1 MAKQH
6 PRYKALETDEKP
18 RKKGGGGLLIIRNM
32 LILGA
37 VCYGG
42 WYLIPASDKA
52 ELLEKIQSTS
62 LPGPAASPAAPAPDA
77 AAAPD
82 QQTAAATAP
91 APQGGLMAMIM
102 GLFGSSG
109 KTVVGPVDIRA
120 FPLAYNNWQR
130 TDYLDPKTAPQA
142 MRRMD
147 RLLRTGTVALLPED
161 EMRAR
166 TAAIYRAGRQEL
178 LIFVEA
184 GDPPPPVPVATTP
197 TNPQIV
203 AKAEP
208 GTPVVLQTPDAVA
221 ATLPPTQTDAI
232 PAETPAATE
241 ATLVVDE
248 GAEASVPDA
257 DAPPPLPTVTIEGL
271 TFTNHAGTR
280 KGVID
285 LRAKLDSNRAI
296 YVRGRTSMAVVE
308 EFLSRT
314 KLARMGLRD

>member
-1 MAKQH
+1 MAQQH
-6 PRYKALETDEKP
+6 PRYKAFETNEKP
-18 RKKGGGGLLIIRNM
+18 RKEGGGLLIIRNM

-37 VCYGG
+37 ICYGG

-62 LPGPAASPAAPAPDA
+62 LPAPAANPAATPAPDA

-82 QQTAAATAP
+82 QQATAAP
-91 APQGGLMAMIM
+91 AQQGGLMAMIM

-109 KTVVGPVDIRA
+109 KTVVGPIDIRA
-120 FPLAYNNWQR
+120 FPIAYNNWQR

-147 RLLRTGTVALLPED
+147 RLLKTGTVSLLSDD
-161 EMRAR
+161 EIRAR

-184 GDPPPPVPVATTP
+184 GDPPPPVPVAAAP
-197 TNPQIV
+197 ANAQIV

-221 ATLPPTQTDAI
+221 TVLTPAQTDAI
-232 PAETPAATE
+232 PAETPAVTE
-241 ATLVVDE
+241 ATLVLE
-248 GAEASVPDA
+248 QNTAAPAPAPE
-257 DAPPPLPTVTIEGL
+257 APPPLPTVTIEGL
-271 TFTNHAGTR
+271 TFTNHASAR

-314 KLARMGLRD
+314 KLARMGLSN